1 MHLLIWRG
9 QWIGPEIKQQ
19 AVHGQPACNAFRGHK
34 AEDPAPYARLNL
46 SIFCRHSTYCDCFQS
61 HEEGDDGCGDEVV
74 ENVLLKQTSARQ
86 NVKKDTGR
94 STVKKANA
102 QRAKIIKSAQSEP
115 IALYC
120 IPQCKEAS

>member
-1 MHLLIWRG
+1 MANPRVTLRQKIQRRRPWLR
-9 QWIGPEIKQQ
+9 K
-19 AVHGQPACNAFRGHK
+19 R
-34 AEDPAPYARLNL
+34 EDRP
-46 SIFCRHSTYCDCFQS
+46 IFCRHSTYCDCFQS
-61 HEEGDDGCGDEVV
+61 HEDGDGDDGCGDEVV

-94 STVKKANA
+94 STVEKANA
-102 QRAKIIKSAQSEP
+102 QHAKIIKSAQSEP